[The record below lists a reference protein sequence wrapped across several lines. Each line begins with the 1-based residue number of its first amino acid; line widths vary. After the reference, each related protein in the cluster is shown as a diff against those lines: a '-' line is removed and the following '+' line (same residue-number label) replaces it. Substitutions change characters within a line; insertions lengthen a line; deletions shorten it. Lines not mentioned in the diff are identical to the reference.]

1 VACSK
6 LTLAVSLALLAAGTA
21 TVQAQEHGGHAPAHA
36 PAARPPAHG
45 EPHPGP
51 QGYQR
56 VTEPHG
62 WDNRPAT
69 VDRTAYN
76 HNYQA
81 ARVYH
86 VGAYRRPVGWVAHRW
101 AYGQV
106 LPRAYWAAPYILAD
120 YWLFALE
127 VPPAGYEW
135 VRDDSDAILVNISNG
150 QILQVEYGVFA

>member
-1 VACSK
+1 VARESK
-6 LTLAVSLALLAAGTA
+6 LTLVLSLAIIAAGLTTMA
-21 TVQAQEHGGHAPAHA
+21 AAQEHGAAPR
-36 PAARPPAHG
+36 PEGRPPAHG

-51 QGYQR
+51 KGYER
-56 VTEPHG
+56 VAPPHG
-62 WDNRPAT
+62 WDARPAT
-69 VDRTAYN
+69 VDRAAYQ
-76 HNYQA
+76 HNFQA

-86 VGAYRRPVGWVAHRW
+86 IGVYRRPPGWAAHRW

-106 LPRAYWAAPYILAD
+106 LPRAYWAAPYIIAD

-135 VRDDSDAILVNISNG
+135 VRDDTDAILVDTSTG